1 MPKFTRAKNLSPWR
15 KLALSFW
22 SKPADPSVY
31 GWYEF
36 DVTNAQNYLAKL
48 NVSSPVKIT
57 LTHYFAKALGLVIAK
72 YPMING
78 IVKMGTVYLRD
89 SVDLFLQVAIHGDG
103 KHAGDH
109 LSGAKIDGID
119 KKSLVVI
126 AQELV
131 SKAMDIR
138 DDRDPQF
145 QQQFALTK
153 LLPAFLLKW
162 LVRLNEFAVYD
173 LGLSAPALGMH
184 ADPFGSAMLTS
195 VGALDVPPGLA
206 PIVPPSRCPLLMC
219 IGRVEKKPW
228 VTENGTIEA
237 RPIMM
242 FTITFDHRFMDG
254 LTASKM
260 FKLLLDILYHP
271 ETYFDATG

>member
-36 DVTNAQNYLAKL
+36 DVTNAQKYLAEC
-48 NVSSPVKIT
+48 NASSPVKIT

-72 YPMING
+72 HPMING
-78 IVKMGTVYLRD
+78 IVKWGGIYLRD
-89 SVDLFLQVAIHGDG
+89 SVDLFLQVAVHGDG
-103 KHAGDH
+103 NRGGDH
-109 LSGAKIDGID
+109 LSGATIRGVD
-119 KKSLVVI
+119 KKSLSDI
-126 AQELV
+126 ARELV
-131 SKAMDIR
+131 SQAKDIR
-138 DDRDPQF
+138 DERDPQF
-145 QQQFALTK
+145 RQQFALTK
-153 LLPAFLLKW
+153 FLPGWLLKW
-162 LVRLNEFAVYD
+162 LVRLNEFAVYN
-173 LGLSAPALGMH
+173 LGLSFPNLGIH
-184 ADPFGSAMLTS
+184 PDPFGSAMLTS

-219 IGRVEKKPW
+219 IGRIEKKPW
-228 VTENGTIEA
+228 VTEDGSIQA
-237 RPIMM
+237 RPVMM
-242 FTITFDHRFMDG
+242 FTVTFDHRFMDG

-271 ETYFDATG
+271 ETFF